1 MHRPSPS
8 HYPNL
13 PHRQRFTQWLVD
25 AFNADES
32 AWRRLRERIGS
43 GMKAKRGKHTTKK
56 RSARTA
62 QKGEG

>member
-1 MHRPSPS
+1 MHRHSPS

-32 AWRRLRERIGS
+32 AWRRLRQRIDRLR
-43 GMKAKRGKHTTKK
+43 ADRGEV
-56 RSARTA
+56 
-62 QKGEG
+62 QGEEDSENDETRE

>member
-1 MHRPSPS
+1 MHHPSPS

-32 AWRRLRERIGS
+32 AWRRLRQRIDRLRAG
-43 GMKAKRGKHTTKK
+43 RGEV
-56 RSARTA
+56 
-62 QKGEG
+62 QGEEAM

>member
-1 MHRPSPS
+1 MQRPSPS

-32 AWRRLRERIGS
+32 AWRRLRQRIDRLRAG
-43 GMKAKRGKHTTKK
+43 RGEV
-56 RSARTA
+56 
-62 QKGEG
+62 QGEEDSEKDETGE

>member
-1 MHRPSPS
+1 VQRPSPS

-32 AWRRLRERIGS
+32 AWRRLRQRIDRLRAG
-43 GMKAKRGKHTTKK
+43 RGEV
-56 RSARTA
+56 
-62 QKGEG
+62 QGEENSEKDETGE

>member
-1 MHRPSPS
+1 MQRPSPS

-32 AWRRLRERIGS
+32 AWRRLRQRIDRLRAG
-43 GMKAKRGKHTTKK
+43 RGEV
-56 RSARTA
+56 
-62 QKGEG
+62 QGEENSEKDETGE

>member
-1 MHRPSPS
+1 VQRPLPS

-32 AWRRLRERIGS
+32 AWRRLRQRIDRLRAG
-43 GMKAKRGKHTTKK
+43 RGEV
-56 RSARTA
+56 
-62 QKGEG
+62 QGEQDSEKDETRE

>member
-1 MHRPSPS
+1 MQRPSPS

-32 AWRRLRERIGS
+32 AWRRLRQRIDRLRAG
-43 GMKAKRGKHTTKK
+43 RGEV
-56 RSARTA
+56 
-62 QKGEG
+62 QGEEDSEKDETRE

>member
-1 MHRPSPS
+1 VQRPSPS

-32 AWRRLRERIGS
+32 AWRRLRQRIDRLRAGC
-43 GMKAKRGKHTTKK
+43 
-56 RSARTA
+56 
-62 QKGEG
+62 GEVQGEEDSEKDETRE